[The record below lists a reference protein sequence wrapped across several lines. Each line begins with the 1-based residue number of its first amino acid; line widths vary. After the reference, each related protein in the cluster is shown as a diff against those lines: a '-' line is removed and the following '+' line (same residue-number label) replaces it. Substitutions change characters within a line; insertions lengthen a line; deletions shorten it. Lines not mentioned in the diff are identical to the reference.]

1 MEGMG
6 GLQEMEPCWGTA
18 GRGLTE
24 GTGGYGTWSPPGELR
39 DVGAWR
45 ERGGLWQMEPRWS
58 EMESNW
64 GAMGVL
70 PGGYGRRGP
79 IKAFRET

>member
-45 ERGGLWQMEPRWS
+45 ERGGAVADGAPLVRDGIQLGSYGSPAGGLWEA
-58 EMESNW
+58 E
-64 GAMGVL
+64 AH
-70 PGGYGRRGP
+70 
-79 IKAFRET
+79 